1 MTQAGNIVTIN
12 YSGDNRVVLSALV
25 GFNKLD
31 LKVVTLLFKHG
42 QSIPAWIMY
51 DSWRITQISRKLKR
65 SQEDNKPNQTMDL
78 KRKLGLTTS
87 GGQSY
92 ELIRSTQSLVD
103 RLNLD
108 SEDISIQPVHPSI
121 MGQVNFSLFEPQLN
135 ENPTRKLC
143 RRLQWIKAAYSPL
156 PVATREMCKLLICG
170 YKTVVLLICTQSW

>member
-1 MTQAGNIVTIN
+1 
-12 YSGDNRVVLSALV
+12 
-25 GFNKLD
+25 
-31 LKVVTLLFKHG
+31 
-42 QSIPAWIMY
+42 
-51 DSWRITQISRKLKR
+51 
-65 SQEDNKPNQTMDL
+65 MDL

-121 MGQVNFSLFEPQLN
+121 MGQVIFFSLLEPQLN

-143 RRLQWIKAAYSPL
+143 RRLQ
-156 PVATREMCKLLICG
+156 
-170 YKTVVLLICTQSW
+170 